1 MGGRGTS
8 SGNLGK
14 KSGIPMKYE
23 KYADI
28 WSYRHNKKNEVFVDN
43 VNQTLRE
50 MGETFTELNSVIN
63 DVYIAKMSGKN
74 SRSVMAFWGL
84 NGELGINKHFG
95 NVDKMAKSYANDV
108 KQGWHPSNG
117 NKTAEQAVI
126 AHELGH
132 SLTTL
137 AQQKTGAKSFDD
149 VAHRI
154 MKDSQKI
161 LNKQAGK
168 RKYQGT
174 KKIANAISGYAKE
187 NNAECIAEATAD
199 VYCNG
204 KKAKTESKAI
214 VKALKNLIK

>member
-1 MGGRGTS
+1 MGGRGS
-8 SGNLGK
+8 NSGSLK
-14 KSGIPMKYE
+14 KQSGVQITYD

-28 WSYRHNKKNEVFVDN
+28 WSYRHRKQNERFVDN

-50 MGETFTELNSVIN
+50 MGDTYTELNSVIN

-74 SRSVMAFWGL
+74 SKSVLAFW
-84 NGELGINKHFG
+84 NSAGELGINKHFG
-95 NVDKMAKSYANDV
+95 SIGKMTKSYDNDV
-108 KQGWHPSNG
+108 ANGFHPSRG

-174 KKIANAISGYAKE
+174 NKIANAISGYAKE
-187 NNAECIAEATAD
+187 NNAECIAEATTD

-204 KKAKTESKAI
+204 KKAKAESKA
-214 VKALKNLIK
+214 VVQALRNLIK

>member
-1 MGGRGTS
+1 MGGRGAN
-8 SGNLGK
+8 SGNLPSSSGSPLNYK
-14 KSGIPMKYE
+14 KDS
-23 KYADI
+23 DI
-28 WSYRHNKKNEVFVDN
+28 WTYRHQKQNERFVDN
-43 VNQTLRE
+43 VNQTIRE
-50 MGETFTELNSVIN
+50 MGETYKELNNVIN
-63 DVYIAKMSGKN
+63 DVYTAKINGEGG
-74 SRSVMAFWGL
+74 RSVMAFWTE

-95 NVDKMAKSYANDV
+95 NIDRMAKAYENSVNSGY
-108 KQGWHPSNG
+108 HPSNG

-137 AQQKTGAKSFDD
+137 AQQKTGAKNFDD
-149 VAHRI
+149 VAKRI

-174 KKIANAISGYAKE
+174 NKIANAISGYAKE
-187 NNAECIAEATAD
+187 SNAECIAEATAD

-204 KKAKTESKAI
+204 RKAKSESKA
-214 VKALKNLIK
+214 VVQALKKLIK

>member
-1 MGGRGTS
+1 MGGRGAN
-8 SGNLGK
+8 SGDLPGASGSNLD
-14 KSGIPMKYE
+14 YE
-23 KYADI
+23 KYSDI
-28 WSYRHNKKNEVFVDN
+28 WTYRHKKQNERFVDN

-50 MGETFTELNSVIN
+50 MGEKYKELNSVIN
-63 DVYIAKMSGKN
+63 DVYIAKTKGAGA
-74 SRSVMAFWGL
+74 RTVMAFW
-84 NGELGINKHFG
+84 NSAGELGINKNFG
-95 NVDKMAKSYANDV
+95 DIDKMARAYEGSVKS
-108 KQGWHPSNG
+108 GFHPSQG

-149 VAHRI
+149 VAKRI

-174 KKIANAISGYAKE
+174 NKIANAISKYAKE

-204 KKAKTESKAI
+204 RKAKAESKA
-214 VKALKNLIK
+214 VVQALRNLIK